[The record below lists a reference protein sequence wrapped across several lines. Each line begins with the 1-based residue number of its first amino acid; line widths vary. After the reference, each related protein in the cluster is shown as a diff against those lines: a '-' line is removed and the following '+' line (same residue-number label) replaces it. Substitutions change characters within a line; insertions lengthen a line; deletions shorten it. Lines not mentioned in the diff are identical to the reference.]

1 MKISMSK
8 FYREVTNT
16 STVNKHTIVPAL
28 IRWGVPYDDTE
39 AKRDCIDIVHLETA
53 KKLWASEQAAKALA
67 REKAPRPPVKANGE
81 LPVAHAYADDAA
93 LKANTKALR
102 DVEAAIMLLIEHL
115 AALAPHAN
123 GGSAS

>member
-16 STVNKHTIVPAL
+16 STVNKNTIVPAL

-67 REKAPRPPVKANGE
+67 REKAPRPPIKSNGD
-81 LPVAHAYADDAA
+81 LPVAHVVDDGAVR
-93 LKANTKALR
+93 ANTKALR

-115 AALAPHAN
+115 AALAPHSN
-123 GGSAS
+123 GSAS